1 MSSLPKRTMFA
12 SVQCKNP
19 ACYFWTYDPKPGSS
33 CVKCTTLLPI
43 WVGYLNAD
51 KGNETPSIP
60 ALPLER
66 THYQEMWFYDE
77 NDVVSSL
84 ERSATCSSDETINCG
99 PLPLKRTD
107 GGSNHQEPVTN
118 KEQVIQDI
126 MVMYRLDRERAI
138 EKLDQMVKSVTVE
151 YF

>member
-1 MSSLPKRTMFA
+1 
-12 SVQCKNP
+12 
-19 ACYFWTYDPKPGSS
+19 
-33 CVKCTTLLPI
+33 LPI
-43 WVGYLNAD
+43 WVGYLNAE
-51 KGNETPSIP
+51 KIKNEPCIP

-77 NDVVSSL
+77 NDVGSSL
-84 ERSATCSSDETINCG
+84 ERSATCISDETINCG

-107 GGSNHQEPVTN
+107 GSNHQEPVTN
-118 KEQVIQDI
+118 QEQVIQDI